1 MFCKKGVLRNF
12 TKFPG
17 KHRYQS
23 LFFCKSHL
31 FLRPATLLKQA
42 LAQVF
47 FCEFCEIF
55 KNALSYR
62 TPPVAAS
69 EWGNTY
75 MIKTQNMMLKI
86 YVMNFPSSS
95 SQLICHQVS
104 NQLMYRSSHRW
115 CSLDLQ
121 YYQKRPQHRHFPV
134 NIAKFLRTPISKNIC
149 KRLLLIVVI
158 YCTKNWAKLFRNQIG
173 LLSHFQT

>member
-1 MFCKKGVLRNF
+1 MPKSFFLQKSP
-12 TKFPG
+12 FPQACDFI
-17 KHRYQS
+17 K
-23 LFFCKSHL
+23 
-31 FLRPATLLKQA
+31 TEA

-47 FCEFCEIF
+47 SCEFCEIS